1 MWRIRY
7 ALEQGDRLRALPAL
21 ARDAGASLV
30 VLAAF
35 GAAASLPFVA
45 VPAAA
50 LVLLPVLLFTAVLFG
65 RDSALLAALLAAL
78 MARFGAAEGAAV
90 GLLPIAVLS
99 AAALAMAA
107 LVEELRRS
115 RAEAEMAHFR
125 VETIARRAAERM
137 EAARRLAREADERLV
152 EAERRAFGAAT
163 CGAVAS
169 PSPPHANAPDPAM
182 ESAFRSEG
190 GI

>member
-21 ARDAGASLV
+21 ARDVGASLV

-35 GAAASLPFVA
+35 GAAASFPFVA
-45 VPAAA
+45 VPA
-50 LVLLPVLLFTAVLFG
+50 
-65 RDSALLAALLAAL
+65 
-78 MARFGAAEGAAV
+78 
-90 GLLPIAVLS
+90 
-99 AAALAMAA
+99 AA

-125 VETIARRAAERM
+125 VETIARRAAERI
-137 EAARRLAREADERLV
+137 EAARRLAPEADERLV
-152 EAERRAFGAAT
+152 EAERRAFSAAR
-163 CGAVAS
+163 AMAS
-169 PSPPHANAPDPAM
+169 PPPPHANAPDPAM